1 MRLPFARQGVEPA
14 LDQLHAAWAW
24 WLGEVRGL
32 VPSALRRRVVS
43 SPPVLVLEFERDGV
57 ALIRRVGEAEFP
69 HGRIG
74 ADEASG
80 ESPAQLVAA
89 LAGCRPDRVELRLPA
104 TRVLH
109 QRLTLPLASPRRL
122 SSLLRFELDRQTP
135 FTPEQVYSAARI
147 VARDRTARRMC
158 AELVL
163 VKRAVADWALDSAR
177 RWGLTPYRL
186 GIQGE
191 SGWVLDFRPERPRK
205 PAFHVRHGV
214 SAVLAASTVALT
226 VAAWYVHLE
235 AQSAYAE
242 ALAAELA
249 RSRAAAEA
257 TKAIQKEIEKREAR
271 LAFLAGR
278 RQAIGAGA
286 VLEDLAER
294 LPDDSWVSG
303 FELTGKTLRIQGFS
317 AEPAALPG
325 LLGQSALLAGI
336 HSSAPPLP
344 AGYGIQRFDLSVDLA
359 DGSAE

>member
-122 SSLLRFELDRQTP
+122 SSLLLFDLAPQPPSPRER
-135 FTPEQVYSAARI
+135 VYPAGGTG
-147 VARDRTARRMC
+147 ARDRRAGRMC
-158 AELVL
+158 ANLVL
-163 VKRAVADWALDSAR
+163 V
-177 RWGLTPYRL
+177 
-186 GIQGE
+186 
-191 SGWVLDFRPERPRK
+191 
-205 PAFHVRHGV
+205 
-214 SAVLAASTVALT
+214 
-226 VAAWYVHLE
+226 
-235 AQSAYAE
+235 
-242 ALAAELA
+242 
-249 RSRAAAEA
+249 
-257 TKAIQKEIEKREAR
+257 
-271 LAFLAGR
+271 
-278 RQAIGAGA
+278 
-286 VLEDLAER
+286 
-294 LPDDSWVSG
+294 
-303 FELTGKTLRIQGFS
+303 
-317 AEPAALPG
+317 
-325 LLGQSALLAGI
+325 
-336 HSSAPPLP
+336 
-344 AGYGIQRFDLSVDLA
+344 
-359 DGSAE
+359 